1 MQISMKLSS
10 GQDSGNSQEQTNPP
24 NKMMDTMEK
33 TLPKEKK
40 DNFEIEVADEHGKA
54 GQVEIDSPE
63 EELQERMYTLLF
75 DVQQCAFTRV
85 LTIKCAYLCFILM
98 VLIEIFLFN
107 KITDHIMQIRFSFE
121 FIL

>member
-1 MQISMKLSS
+1 MKLSS

-33 TLPKEKK
+33 TLTKEKK

-63 EELQERMYTLLF
+63 EELQERMYRFIGWCATY
-75 DVQQCAFTRV
+75 AFTRV

-98 VLIEIFLFN
+98 VLIKKIF
-107 KITDHIMQIRFSFE
+107 
-121 FIL
+121 

>member
-1 MQISMKLSS
+1 MANFQSQLLLFSEGGKQVQISMKLSS

-24 NKMMDTMEK
+24 NKMMDTVEK

-63 EELQERMYTLLF
+63 EELQERMYIF
-75 DVQQCAFTRV
+75 IGWCATM
-85 LTIKCAYLCFILM
+85 CFY
-98 VLIEIFLFN
+98 
-107 KITDHIMQIRFSFE
+107 
-121 FIL
+121 

>member
-24 NKMMDTMEK
+24 NKMMDMEK
-33 TLPKEKK
+33 TLTKEKK

-63 EELQERMYTLLF
+63 EELQERMY
-75 DVQQCAFTRV
+75 R
-85 LTIKCAYLCFILM
+85 FIG
-98 VLIEIFLFN
+98 
-107 KITDHIMQIRFSFE
+107 
-121 FIL
+121 